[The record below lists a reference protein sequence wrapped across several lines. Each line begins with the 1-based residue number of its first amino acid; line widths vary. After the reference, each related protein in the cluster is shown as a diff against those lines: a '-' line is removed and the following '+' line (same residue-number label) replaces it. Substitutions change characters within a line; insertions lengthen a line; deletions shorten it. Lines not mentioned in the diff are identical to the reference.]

1 MVFIQCSP
9 KCSASCLRYM
19 LTLDPYLVHRFQKHK
34 LPAVAAALMWL
45 SLLCPIDDPPLHMR
59 LEGYLLIAR
68 EAQWLWKVRR
78 SMDNKNQFLYYFMRF
93 LSNHERSG
101 NLFVGSAISTAH
113 FAQVCAERA
122 WRGILVLDH
131 QFMSENWGYVHS
143 TIPNA
148 LLDNI
153 LDRLLVYFNDVM
165 NLIIGVPYAR
175 SSAVDIIQ
183 HTKVSQTPISFSL
196 GPLNHIIFI
205 LRTKMRVDDMSD
217 LVKFVEASV
226 AEDQK
231 ESFESQLLR
240 WRNTKTEATA
250 PMGSTM
256 VRSPF
261 IFCVA
266 CVKFC
271 SIDISISGT
280 I

>member
-1 MVFIQCSP
+1 
-9 KCSASCLRYM
+9 
-19 LTLDPYLVHRFQKHK
+19 
-34 LPAVAAALMWL
+34 
-45 SLLCPIDDPPLHMR
+45 MR
-59 LEGYLLIAR
+59 LEEYLLIAR
-68 EAQWLWKVRR
+68 EAQWLWQVRR
-78 SMDNKNQFLYYFMRF
+78 SMDDKIQFLYCFMRF

-113 FAQVCAERA
+113 FAQVCAQRA
-122 WRGILVLDH
+122 WRGISVLDH

-165 NLIIGVPYAR
+165 NLIIDVPYAR
-175 SSAVDIIQ
+175 STTDEIIQ
-183 HTKVSQTPISFSL
+183 NIKVSQTPISFSL
-196 GPLNHIIFI
+196 GPLNRIVFI
-205 LRTKMRVDDMSD
+205 RRTKMRIDDMSD

-240 WRNTKTEATA
+240 WRYTKTEVTA
-250 PMGSTM
+250 PIGSTM
-256 VRSPF
+256 VRSPY
-261 IFCVA
+261 IFRVA
-266 CVKFC
+266 CIKFC
-271 SIDISISGT
+271 STDMSISGP